1 MPPQRLE
8 PATRRAIVVASAP
21 GLNPD
26 PAARQLAE
34 WLGGVA
40 VPADLRVLYPDP
52 EQLPPGLRPEA
63 WGGPGADI
71 DLIRQRDVY
80 RDGLTTF
87 LSRATRFST
96 VVLAGAIQTRG

>member
-1 MPPQRLE
+1 MPPQRLG

-71 DLIRQRDVY
+71 DLISQRDVY

-87 LSRATRFST
+87 LSRARVFPPWC
-96 VVLAGAIQTRG
+96 LPGQFKPG